1 MTASSEHGR
10 RAQRG
15 LFGRGLSAFR
25 YRVSAFLAACLW
37 AQGAFGA
44 TIVVSPLNPGG
55 WGFLVESGSSA
66 AGNFQNVGP
75 GTPPLGFGSVRLQVN
90 TSGDGIAF
98 GRLGWNSLRLADLAV
113 LRYQTYQTSASALGL
128 LPALQIQYDSD
139 ITDSNLSFQGRLVF
153 EPYLAATGLG
163 QPVVPGVWQ
172 QWDTLDLNAN
182 GWWASGGSVP
192 NNSCLN
198 SGPGACLA
206 TQAIPC
212 TLAKIIGCFPNI
224 GVHPSGLLGAIL
236 FKAGSGWNSFDGNVD
251 SFEIQAVGQ
260 ELDVYDFEGIPP
272 TETPTQTPTDT
283 PTFTPTNTPTQTPT
297 DTPTA
302 TPTDTPTQTPTH
314 TPTSTPTDT
323 PTSTPTHTPTETPT
337 VTPTFTPTDTP
348 TQTPT
353 NTPTDTPTQTPTD
366 TPTATPTDTPT
377 QTPTH
382 TPTSTPTDTPTSTP
396 THTPTETPTATPT
409 FTPTDTPT
417 QTPTNTPTHTPTQT
431 PTDTPT
437 ATPTDTPTQTPTDT
451 PTFTPTDT
459 PTQTP
464 THTPTST
471 PTETPTSTPTHTPTQ
486 TPTNTPTS
494 TPTNT
499 PTQTP
504 THTPTATPTDTPT
517 PTPTSTP
524 TVTPTP
530 TDTPTSTPTRTPTFT
545 RTPTITPTV
554 TPTPADFENE
564 AGDFA
569 CSDGFDNDSDEL
581 VDCADPDCATSTRC
595 SAPVPVAGTPGTG
608 ALVAILTGLGLYAIL
623 RYRRRFAR

>member
-302 TPTDTPTQTPTH
+302 TPTDTPTQTPT
-314 TPTSTPTDT
+314 
-323 PTSTPTHTPTETPT
+323 
-337 VTPTFTPTDTP
+337 
-348 TQTPT
+348 
-353 NTPTDTPTQTPTD
+353 
-366 TPTATPTDTPT
+366 
-377 QTPTH
+377 
-382 TPTSTPTDTPTSTP
+382 
-396 THTPTETPTATPT
+396 
-409 FTPTDTPT
+409 
-417 QTPTNTPTHTPTQT
+417 
-431 PTDTPT
+431 
-437 ATPTDTPTQTPTDT
+437 DT